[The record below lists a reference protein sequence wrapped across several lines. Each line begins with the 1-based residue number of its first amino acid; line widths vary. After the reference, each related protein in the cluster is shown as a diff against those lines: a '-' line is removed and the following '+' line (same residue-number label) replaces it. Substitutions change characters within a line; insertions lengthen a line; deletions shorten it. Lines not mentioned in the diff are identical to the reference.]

1 LENKSPTAAA
11 NSSFS
16 SSSGEN
22 CISGQSNEIRRTV
35 ERKRV
40 RYETVASKT
49 LVDIDKGKEPAEKEI
64 TTIIGGQLRPRRGH

>member
-1 LENKSPTAAA
+1 MENEIPTVAA

-22 CISGQSNEIRRTV
+22 GIGGQPKEIRRTV

-49 LVDIDKGKEPAEKEI
+49 LVDIDKGNEPAEKET